1 MNLDV
6 SSNSVASLYLLLTP
20 PLQSH
25 LTNALLSAAQ
35 VFFVLA
41 DKLQMRIGPTI
52 TATNRGCFVGWVNST
67 LFSTSVVGF
76 RGKRTPYCGVKT
88 MERNVVKR

>member
-6 SSNSVASLYLLLTP
+6 SSNSVASLHLFLTPP

-35 VFFVLA
+35 VFLVLA
-41 DKLQMRIGPTI
+41 DKLRMRLGPTI
-52 TATNRGCFVGWVNST
+52 TVTNRGCFVGWVNST
-67 LFSTSVVGF
+67 LFSTSVFGF
-76 RGKRTPYCGVKT
+76 WGR
-88 MERNVVKR
+88 EFFAAE